1 MPALEEAAM
10 SEQNTGSDLQFDRVV
25 TESTSLVDPGTAQ
38 CTGCHTAIATE
49 YYSING
55 QTFCERCRDAIAASM
70 QTPPGAGPL
79 LKAGALGLGAGIV
92 GSIIY
97 YGVIAL
103 FDLQIGIVAIL
114 IGYMVG
120 WAVRKGAGGRGG
132 RRFQVMAIALTYTA
146 VALAYTPILI
156 KAAIDERNGGKAS
169 APTTVYSQQPA
180 PAATTAVA
188 SETSQDPAPSRGPF
202 VAIVFALGLIASLPV
217 IIVFG
222 SLPSGLISGAI
233 IFFGMQKA
241 WAMTGVPR
249 LRIEGPYRVAADL
262 ATPTA

>member
-1 MPALEEAAM
+1 M
-10 SEQNTGSDLQFDRVV
+10 SEQNTGSDLQFDRVI
-25 TESTSLVDPGTAQ
+25 TESTAPVAPGTAQ

-55 QTFCERCRDAIAASM
+55 HTVCERCREAIAASA
-70 QTPPGAGPL
+70 QTPLGAGPL
-79 LKAGALGLGAGIV
+79 LKAGVLGLGAGIV

-103 FDLQIGIVAIL
+103 FDLEIGIVAIL

-120 WAVRKGAGGRGG
+120 YAVRKGAGGRGG
-132 RRFQVMAIALTYTA
+132 RRFQVMAIALTYCA
-146 VALAYTPILI
+146 VALAYTPIVI
-156 KAAIDERNGGKAS
+156 KAALDDRNGGKAS

-180 PAATTAVA
+180 PAPTTAVA
-188 SETSQDPAPSRGPF
+188 SESSQDPAPPQGPL
-202 VAIVFALGLIASLPV
+202 VAIVYGLGLIAALPV

-233 IFFGMQKA
+233 ISFGMRQA
-241 WAMTGVPR
+241 WVMTGVPL
-249 LRIEGPYRVAADL
+249 LRVEGPYRVGADS